1 MSYSEPKSIDEF
13 NTFISNADVT
23 IVDFYTPWCG
33 PCKKFAPAFSAYAN
47 NNTQESKLHF
57 MKLQVDNEILH
68 SIAQKYKI
76 TGLPTII
83 AINKD
88 GTELKRMVGIS
99 ETEFK
104 ILLNHTKTVVYAT
117 NKQDKNQED
126 EN

>member
-57 MKLQVDNEILH
+57 MKLPVDNEILH

-76 TGLPTII
+76 TD
-83 AINKD
+83 K
-88 GTELKRMVGIS
+88 
-99 ETEFK
+99 
-104 ILLNHTKTVVYAT
+104 TKTAPVITPMPPNNWYPT
-117 NKQDKNQED
+117 
-126 EN
+126 